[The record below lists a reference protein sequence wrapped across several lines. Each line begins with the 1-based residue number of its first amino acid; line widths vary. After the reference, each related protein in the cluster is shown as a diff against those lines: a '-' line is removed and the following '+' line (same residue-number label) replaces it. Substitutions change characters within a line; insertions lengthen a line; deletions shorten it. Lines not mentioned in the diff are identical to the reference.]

1 MRASLSSI
9 RRSLRLIARRL
20 LNIQT
25 ALMIQ
30 MPVEM
35 PKIHA

>member
-20 LNIQT
+20 LNIQ
-25 ALMIQ
+25 APLMIQ
-30 MPVEM
+30 MPVEI